1 MVKIIISAAMGAPL
15 QKFFD
20 NFSDDKIKSCTF
32 ESKKGIQMF
41 YNVETDLDPETCAN
55 YMKSAFKKGDPKA
68 SAMFFS
74 IQPQGFF
81 G

>member
-1 MVKIIISAAMGAPL
+1 MVKIIISAAMSAPL

-55 YMKSAFKKGDPKA
+55 YMKSAFRKGDPKA

>member
-1 MVKIIISAAMGAPL
+1 MVKIIICAAMGAPL

-55 YMKSAFKKGDPKA
+55 YMKSAFRKGDPNA

-74 IQPQGFF
+74 IHPQGFF